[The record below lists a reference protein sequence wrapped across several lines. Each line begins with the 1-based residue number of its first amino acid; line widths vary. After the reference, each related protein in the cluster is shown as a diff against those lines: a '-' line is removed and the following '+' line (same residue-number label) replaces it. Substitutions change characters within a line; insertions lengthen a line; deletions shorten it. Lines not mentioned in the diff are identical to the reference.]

1 MKPVSD
7 RIVETGYTQVAAADT
22 LLPME
27 RVARSSRRGGPRI
40 SDVASE
46 AGVSV
51 ATVSR
56 VLTGSSPVAA
66 DKRDRVLEAIEAL
79 GYRPSSLAR
88 SLSLGRTGVIGV
100 VAPFFT
106 HGATSARLRGI
117 MARAA
122 DYDVMVFNVES
133 ARQREDAFV
142 KFARRDRLDGLVV
155 ISLPI
160 SDEEVAALR
169 AERLA
174 TVLVDLQHR
183 ELSGVSIDNVAG
195 GELAT
200 RHLLARGH
208 RRIAFV
214 GDAPTSPLGY
224 TSSDP
229 RYRGYERALG
239 DAGIELDS
247 SLVWRAPRATLD
259 PSLGRGPHSRVD
271 AREAMVGLLAAPDPP
286 TAVFAASDMQA
297 IGALEAAAGA
307 GVQVPGE
314 LAVIGFDDSEIAD
327 IAGLTT
333 IRQPLE
339 ESGVEGMRLL
349 LAELGSD
356 RDEARRVDLPLPL
369 ELIERRTT

>member
-1 MKPVSD
+1 MAGGLANLTAV
-7 RIVETGYTQVAAADT
+7 
-22 LLPME
+22 E
-27 RVARSSRRGGPRI
+27 RVARPSRRRGANI
-40 SDVASE
+40 DDVAGE

-66 DKRDRVLEAIEAL
+66 DKRERVLAAIERL

-117 MARAA
+117 MDRAA
-122 DYDVMVFNVES
+122 GYDVMIFNVES
-133 ARQREDAFV
+133 AHQREDAFL

-160 SDEEVAALR
+160 GDAEVEQLR
-169 AERLA
+169 RERLP
-174 TVLVDLQHR
+174 TVLVDLRHS

-195 GELAT
+195 GALAT
-200 RHLLARGH
+200 RHLLEKGH

-229 RYRGYERALG
+229 RFRGYEEALR
-239 DAGIELDS
+239 DAGIAVDPA
-247 SLVWRAPRATLD
+247 LVWRAPGTSLD
-259 PSLGRGPHSRVD
+259 PTRGHGPHSRVD
-271 AREAMVGLLAAPDPP
+271 AREAVAGLLAAPDPP
-286 TAVFAASDMQA
+286 TAIFAASDLQA
-297 IGALEAAAGA
+297 IGALEAAQRLGIEI
-307 GVQVPGE
+307 PRE
-314 LAVIGFDDSEIAD
+314 LAVIGFDDTEVAE

-339 ESGVEGMRLL
+339 ESGAEGVRLL
-349 LAELGSD
+349 LAELDGD
-356 RDEARRVDLPLPL
+356 AGAPARVDLPLPVQL
-369 ELIERRTT
+369 VERRTT

>member
-1 MKPVSD
+1 M
-7 RIVETGYTQVAAADT
+7 ENATGT
-22 LLPME
+22 
-27 RVARSSRRGGPRI
+27 SRRAPRI
-40 SDVASE
+40 SDVAAH

-66 DKRDRVLEAIEAL
+66 EKRERVLEAIDEL

-122 DYDVMVFNVES
+122 DYDVMIFNVES

-142 KFARRDRLDGLVV
+142 KFARRDRLDGLIV

-160 SDEEVAALR
+160 GDADVAALR
-169 AERLA
+169 AERLPA
-174 TVLVDLQHR
+174 VLVDLQHP

-195 GELAT
+195 GRLAT
-200 RHLLARGH
+200 AHLLERGH

-229 RYRGYERALG
+229 RFRGYEKALA
-239 DAGIELDS
+239 DAGIPVDDA
-247 SLVWRAPRATLD
+247 LVWRAPGASLD
-259 PSLGRGPHSRVD
+259 PASGRGPHSRVD
-271 AREAMVGLLAAPDPP
+271 AREAVAALLGSPDPP
-286 TAVFAASDMQA
+286 TALFAASDMQA
-297 IGALEAAAGA
+297 IGALEAAARL
-307 GVQVPGE
+307 GVEVPGK
-314 LAVIGFDDSEIAD
+314 LAVVGFDDIEIAD
-327 IAGLTT
+327 VAGLTT
-333 IRQPLE
+333 VRQPLE
-339 ESGVEGMRLL
+339 ESGAEGMRLL
-349 LAELGSD
+349 LEELAS
-356 RDEARRVDLPLPL
+356 EAPRRVDVPLAV
-369 ELIERRTT
+369 ELIERRTS